1 MSSFMLVRLLIS
13 INNSVTIA
21 CNDDGSGAEFTAKQ
35 VPKLAPELSPHV
47 GLAVRGTAADSSA
60 HPQQFQAATTP
71 QEQNSFMHLQRAAPT
86 NNYLYSDGMSGFNH
100 PNLPAWG
107 YGGQMFSSLQQQQQQ
122 YLMMQQHGV
131 PMMFG
136 QQQAAPR
143 RRPSNAAN
151 NAALQIALALIASQ
165 PPQDE

>member
-1 MSSFMLVRLLIS
+1 
-13 INNSVTIA
+13 
-21 CNDDGSGAEFTAKQ
+21 
-35 VPKLAPELSPHV
+35 
-47 GLAVRGTAADSSA
+47 
-60 HPQQFQAATTP
+60 
-71 QEQNSFMHLQRAAPT
+71 MHLQRAAPT